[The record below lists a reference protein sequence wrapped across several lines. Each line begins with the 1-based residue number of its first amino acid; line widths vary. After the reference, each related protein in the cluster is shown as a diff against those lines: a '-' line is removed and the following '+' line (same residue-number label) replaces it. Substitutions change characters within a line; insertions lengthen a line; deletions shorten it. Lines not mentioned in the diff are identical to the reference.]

1 MVLCKRAHWGYIHR
15 LLLPSAANMESILRS
30 LSPAPFNSHVWLTER
45 DDNDNNQ
52 KLVRIRDGSSGKCS
66 MKDKGVLALGQT
78 RPSVQAGH
86 IGPSE
91 GMQSGPSAWSYGSS
105 V

>member
-1 MVLCKRAHWGYIHR
+1 MLLCKWACWGYIHR
-15 LLLPSAANMESILRS
+15 LLLPSAVNMEGILRS
-30 LSPAPFNSHVWLTER
+30 LSPGPFDSHVWLTER
-45 DDNDNNQ
+45 DDNNQ

-66 MKDKGVLALGQT
+66 IKDKGALALGQT
-78 RPSVQAGH
+78 SPSVQAGH
-86 IGPSE
+86 MGPSE